1 MLCKMLI
8 RVTFSINFQHNTSC
22 LNAFPDYTNS
32 KVVCQLFK
40 GHLFKLR
47 TCLKE
52 TVLSSN
58 LKEFLSKEFILLMSW
73 VAFSCLPDLDSS
85 RVRNVSF
92 LCTSLSEKK
101 GEKETPLHMIYFKPC
116 MEIHNNS
123 MLSLWL
129 DAV

>member
-1 MLCKMLI
+1 MLSRM
-8 RVTFSINFQHNTSC
+8 TFYINFQHNTSC
-22 LNAFPDYTNS
+22 LNAFPYYTNS

-52 TVLSSN
+52 TVLFSN
-58 LKEFLSKEFILLMSW
+58 LKELLSKGFILLMSW
-73 VAFSCLPDLDSS
+73 VAFSCLPDLLDSC

-101 GEKETPLHMIYFKPC
+101 KWDKGTPLHMIYFKAH
-116 MEIHNNS
+116 MELHNNS